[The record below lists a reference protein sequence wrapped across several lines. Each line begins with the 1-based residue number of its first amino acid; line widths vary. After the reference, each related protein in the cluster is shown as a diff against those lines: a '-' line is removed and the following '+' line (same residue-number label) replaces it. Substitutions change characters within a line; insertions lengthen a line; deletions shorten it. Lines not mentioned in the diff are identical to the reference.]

1 MKTLISNLILNM
13 KTKSMKTIFTK
24 NFVLSI
30 GLLML
35 NFLFGLTV
43 TAQSSGDYRSKASGN
58 WSAPATWETYD
69 GTSWINAVSAPSS
82 ASGVITII
90 SPNVVTVSTTVTV
103 DQVTVNAGAQITV
116 NTTGTLNIANGTGI
130 DLIVSGT
137 ISNAGTIAPT
147 GTIGFNAGST
157 FTHNQNGSTIPVSTW
172 ASTSTC
178 NITGVTGNLPSGAT
192 QNFGNLTWNCSGQTN
207 NVFPL
212 TINIQGDLNI
222 MNTGGQEF
230 RPTDGSTHVV
240 GGNYNHTGGIVRWT
254 RDAAGSLT
262 VNGNVTI
269 SGGECR
275 LTNGAGIGTLNILGN
290 LEVSSS
296 GILTETGTVAGNV
309 VFKKTGTQTFT
320 SGGTISNIINFT
332 VNSGSTLQMA
342 STSTIVSGN
351 AFTLSSGASLGI
363 TSADGI
369 TTTGATGNIQT
380 TTRTYTT
387 GASYIYNGTVAQNT
401 GNGIA
406 QNTPANITV
415 NNTSAAVTLNSNP
428 TISGNITVNAGTIFD
443 IASANITLGS
453 SSIFTLTGTLSFSNT
468 TGFVRTGNNVNATL
482 TAGASSLI
490 KTVDEIGLG
499 PVANASIQNQGT
511 GVWTVSSL
519 STNGTVEYNAAVA
532 QAITDRDYNNITVS
546 STGTKTWTLAA
557 TRAVNN
563 FTVNGS
569 TTLAGAQNLNLTGV
583 LNPLSGTLTLNSN
596 ITLKSTATQTAQVAA
611 VAGTISYGTG
621 KFIIERYMQARRAWR
636 FLAAPVTAA
645 SAPSINAAWQ
655 EGVTTA
661 SVTPNPNPGYGTH
674 ITGGNNTGLGFD
686 QNPSGSFSTKQ
697 STVSNVWDNISNTA
711 TAKVTDQ
718 KGYMVFVRGSRA
730 NVLSQGTGAVADA
743 TTLRVSGQLNVGDQT
758 FTNSAA
764 GYFPISNPYA
774 SAINMPTVWGTGNNI
789 TMTYSVWD
797 PFLTGSNSVGAFVQY
812 SWNGFSWTKSVTPVS
827 ALVDGKVESGSAIIV
842 QWMGANT
849 LTLTESNKTSG
860 SVLSQTPTTAPT
872 EESRITLNRVNGDGT
887 VSTQDGMVVTYD
899 AAYSNGLDMW
909 DAEKLNNFSQNISS
923 NRNGSK
929 IAIERRALI
938 ANHDTTFIN
947 IDQIGAGNYQF
958 EIANTE
964 LNHPGLIGQLKDNYL
979 NTLTNLDLNGTT
991 TIAFSIDGNAASYA
1005 VNRFAIYFGIAGPL
1019 PVNYS
1024 SVKAYRRSN
1033 DIAVEWKVENEISIK
1048 QYQVERAADGTN
1060 FSKIATVL
1068 PTGNANSSAQY
1079 LAADI
1084 SPLSGDNFYR
1094 VKAISLSGR
1103 IQYSP
1108 VVRVVAPKT
1117 TQEISVYPNPVTS
1130 NTINIR
1136 YSQQTAGTYQ
1146 ARLYTID
1153 GILLYNGSI
1162 QLSSNGVEA
1171 IILGAKPA
1179 AGSYQLE
1186 IKNANETILT
1196 QKVIVQ

>member
-35 NFLFGLTV
+35 NFLFAEIAMGQKTWD
-43 TAQSSGDYRSKASGN
+43 GGAS
-58 WSAPATWETYD
+58 T
-69 GTSWINAVSAPSS
+69 TSWNDANNWNPNGVPASTDAVILI
-82 ASGVITII
+82 SG
-90 SPNVVTVSTTVTV
+90 TTVN
-103 DQVTVNAGAQITV
+103 VNANASCASISFPNNNSNSVSLNINSGI
-116 NTTGTLNIANGTGI
+116 TLN
-130 DLIVSGT
+130 VSGT
-137 ISNAGTIAPT
+137 VTINRANSNNINTLAVGS
-147 GTIGFNAGST
+147 GNLNAGSIAFNNANQTNRHQLTIGTGNVVVAGSITTDQNNGSATIT
-157 FTHNQNGSTIPVSTW
+157 FTAAGTLKI
-172 ASTSTC
+172 
-178 NITGVTGNLPSGAT
+178 GVAIY
-192 QNFGNLTWNCSGQTN
+192 TN
-207 NVFPL
+207 
-212 TINIQGDLNI
+212 T
-222 MNTGGQEF
+222 
-230 RPTDGSTHVV
+230 
-240 GGNYNHTGGIVRWT
+240 
-254 RDAAGSLT
+254 AGSLT
-262 VNGNVTI
+262 TATGSTVEYTGAAQTIGDFDYSNLKLSGSGDKTVGANVSIVAGVLTINNGV
-269 SGGECR
+269 
-275 LTNGAGIGTLNILGN
+275 TLNFAN
-290 LEVSSS
+290 
-296 GILTETGTVAGNV
+296 TGYFRTA
-309 VFKKTGTQTFT
+309 
-320 SGGTISNIINFT
+320 
-332 VNSGSTLQMA
+332 NSGS
-342 STSTIVSGN
+342 STVTMGSTGV
-351 AFTLSSGASLGI
+351 
-363 TSADGI
+363 
-369 TTTGATGNIQT
+369 
-380 TTRTYTT
+380 
-387 GASYIYNGTVAQNT
+387 
-401 GNGIA
+401 
-406 QNTPANITV
+406 
-415 NNTSAAVTLNSNP
+415 
-428 TISGNITVNAGTIFD
+428 
-443 IASANITLGS
+443 
-453 SSIFTLTGTLSFSNT
+453 
-468 TGFVRTGNNVNATL
+468 
-482 TAGASSLI
+482 I
-490 KTVDEIGLG
+490 KTANTAGLG
-499 PVANASIQNQGT
+499 PVATASFSTQGT
-511 GVWTVSSL
+511 GTWTMTSL

-532 QAITDRDYNNITVS
+532 QAITDRDYNNLTVS
-546 STGTKTWTLAA
+546 SAGAKTWTLAD

-563 FTVNGS
+563 FTVNAS
-569 TTLAGAQNLNLTGV
+569 TELAGAQNLNLTGV

-661 SVTPNPNPGYGTH
+661 SVNANPNPGYGTH

-730 NVLSQGTGAVADA
+730 NNLSQGTGAVADA
-743 TTLRVSGQLNVGDQT
+743 TTLRVSGQLNVGNQT

-947 IDQIGAGNYQF
+947 MDQIGAGNYQF

-991 TIAFSIDGNAASYA
+991 TIAFTIDGNAASYA
-1005 VNRFAIYFGIAGPL
+1005 VNRFAIYFGIAAPL

-1153 GILLYNGSI
+1153 GILIYNGSI